1 MQQQH
6 QSLPSPSSSAASP
19 HPSGLRRRAVLRLGL
34 LTAAG
39 SLLAACS
46 GSTSSSSSSA
56 PAAAQQPPAAA
67 PTGAAGTSAGAAA
80 TQPAAQQAPA
90 GGGGPVEITFMT
102 TQTNDADVK
111 IYQQLADTFH
121 AEHANVT
128 VKISPTDGTNYDQ
141 KLLTYVQA
149 GTLPDIVQTSDN
161 FAKPFKD
168 AGISQ
173 DMIPFAQK
181 TGFPYQ
187 DFDPTFLN
195 LGMIDGQLHMLPKQG
210 DVIVPY
216 INLRMA
222 KDAGVAVPTDFDPAK
237 TPDGWTWDD
246 FMTMCKRLTVDAN
259 GKHGDEPGFDKDNV
273 AIYGASMSLDA
284 WYTYVPAVLAE
295 GGSFVADDLS
305 RSTLNSPQGVAAF
318 TWLTDPVLQGYWAP
332 LTLIQSLSNQS
343 GNVFAAGRAAI
354 APLQRLWCT
363 TLRASLTDDFDVLHF
378 PKGPAKRVTGMGT
391 FGFTLTAKSK
401 HPDEAWQFLSWMYG
415 DEGMQIITSSY
426 AAVPAEKRYY
436 TSSFWRDLP
445 PPPHTN
451 AVFVDAF
458 SYGTTP
464 PRLPFYSTGEFRQ
477 SVTDGLTAI
486 TLGKSTPQDVV
497 ANVDAVLNK
506 YLQQQ
511 KKS

>member
-1 MQQQH
+1 MSDSRSDH
-6 QSLPSPSSSAASP
+6 A
-19 HPSGLRRRAVLRLGL
+19 PSGFTRRGLLRLGL
-34 LTAAG
+34 LAAGG

-46 GSTSSSSSSA
+46 TSSSSTSQPAAPTSA
-56 PAAAQQPPAAA
+56 PAGA
-67 PTGAAGTSAGAAA
+67 PTQA
-80 TQPAAQQAPA
+80 PAPAQQQAPA
-90 GGGGPVEITFMT
+90 AGSGQPVEITFMT

-111 IYQQLADTFH
+111 IYNQLSDKFH
-121 AEHANVT
+121 QENPGIT
-128 VKISPTDGTNYDQ
+128 VKISAVDGTNYDQ
-141 KLLTYVQA
+141 KLLTYIQA

-161 FAKPFKD
+161 YAKPFKD
-168 AGISQ
+168 AGITQ

-181 TGFPYQ
+181 TNFPYQ

-195 LGMIDGQLHMLPKQG
+195 LGMVDGQLHMLPKQG

-222 KDAGVAVPTDFDPAK
+222 QEAGVKVPTDFDPAK
-237 TPDGWTWDD
+237 NPDGWTWDD
-246 FMTMCKRLTVDAN
+246 FMAMCKRLTVDAN

-295 GGSFVADDLS
+295 GGTFVADDLS

-318 TWLTDPVLQGYWAP
+318 KWLTDPVIQGYWAP

-363 TLRASLTDDFDVLHF
+363 ALRASLTDDFDVIHF

-391 FGFTLTAKSK
+391 FGFALTAKTK
-401 HPDEAWQFLSWMYG
+401 HPDEAWQFLTWMYG
-415 DEGMQIITSSY
+415 EEGMQILTASY
-426 AAVPAEKRYY
+426 AAVPAQKRFYN
-436 TSSFWRDLP
+436 SSFWRDLP
-445 PPPHTN
+445 PPPHNN

-506 YLQQQ
+506 YLQTQ